1 MEDRMAD
8 GTGGGSP
15 HGPVMTVTDRLRR
28 RARVIAPGLAVAF
41 LLAVLATVLSTLTP
55 GVIGPVLIA
64 VLLGL
69 VASNLLHLPA
79 VLGPGLSVAT
89 TRVLRTGVVLLGAR
103 LSLGDVLSLGAMALW
118 IAIACMTV
126 AFLTVALL
134 ARLLRVPTR
143 LAVLLGV
150 GTAVCGNSAI
160 MATSPVID
168 AEDREIGFAV
178 GTITLLGTT
187 ALLLLPL
194 LGRWLDLPEE
204 VFGLWVGL
212 AINDTSQVVAAGAA
226 YSPRALEVATV
237 VKLVRNALMAPLIV
251 LIAWWSIRSRV
262 RTAGVEG
269 TAVRSAALKAFPV
282 FVLGFLAVAALSSF
296 GVITEQLSSLAG
308 DVSNF
313 LIVTAI
319 AAVGLTTNLREIR
332 AVGPRPVLVALG
344 AAAVLA
350 VLGLAFA
357 QLVR

>member
-1 MEDRMAD
+1 MDDAPA
-8 GTGGGSP
+8 GASG
-15 HGPVMTVTDRLRR
+15 MTLAQFAQRAQRR
-28 RARVIAPGLAVAF
+28 VRAVAPGLALALAV
-41 LLAVLATVLSTLTP
+41 AVLATALSASTP
-55 GVIGPVLIA
+55 RIVGPVLIA

-69 VASNLLHLPA
+69 AAKNLLRLPDLLA
-79 VLGPGLSVAT
+79 PGLSVAT
-89 TRVLRTGVVLLGAR
+89 ERVLRTGVVLLGAR
-103 LSLGDVLSLGAMALW
+103 LSLGDVLCLGSMALW
-118 IAIACMTV
+118 VAVACMTV

-160 MATSPVID
+160 MATSPLLD

-178 GTITLLGTT
+178 GTITLFGTT
-187 ALLLLPL
+187 SLLLFPLVGRMLELP
-194 LGRWLDLPEE
+194 DE
-204 VFGLWVGL
+204 VFGFWVGL

-262 RTAGVEG
+262 RSAGEDGEVRTA
-269 TAVRSAALKAFPV
+269 AIKAFPV

-296 GVITEQLSSLAG
+296 GVISQRLSSLAG
-308 DVSNF
+308 DASSF

-319 AAVGLTTNLREIR
+319 AAVGLTTDLRQIR
-332 AVGPRPVLVALG
+332 SVGFRPVLVALG

-350 VLGLAFA
+350 VLGLTFA
-357 QLVR
+357 QLLR

>member
-1 MEDRMAD
+1 MDDA
-8 GTGGGSP
+8 SA
-15 HGPVMTVTDRLRR
+15 GPSGMTLAQLAQR
-28 RARVIAPGLAVAF
+28 RARAVAPGLALALAVAF
-41 LLAVLATVLSTLTP
+41 LATGLSALTP
-55 GVIGPVLIA
+55 RVIGPVLIA
-64 VLLGL
+64 VMLGL
-69 VASNLLHLPA
+69 AASNVLRLPGLLA
-79 VLGPGLSVAT
+79 PGLSFSVE
-89 TRVLRTGVVLLGAR
+89 RVLRIGVVLLGAR
-103 LSLGDVLSLGAMALW
+103 LSLGDVLSLGSMALW
-118 IAIACMTV
+118 IAVICMTV

-160 MATSPVID
+160 MAASPVINSD
-168 AEDREIGFAV
+168 DREIGFAI
-178 GTITLLGTT
+178 GTITLFGTT
-187 ALLLLPL
+187 SLLLFPL
-194 LGRWLDLPEE
+194 VGRMLDLPDE
-204 VFGLWVGL
+204 VFGFWVGL

-262 RTAGVEG
+262 RTAGADGE
-269 TAVRSAALKAFPV
+269 VRAAAFEAFPV

-296 GVITEQLSSLAG
+296 GVISERVSSLAG
-308 DVSNF
+308 DASSF

-332 AVGPRPVLVALG
+332 SVGPRPVLVALG
-344 AAAVLA
+344 ATAVLA

-357 QLVR
+357 QVLR

>member
-1 MEDRMAD
+1 MSESSSAAAA
-8 GTGGGSP
+8 T
-15 HGPVMTVTDRLRR
+15 TVSARARR
-28 RARVIAPGLAVAF
+28 RARAITPGLAVAL
-41 LLAVLATVLSTLTP
+41 LLAVVATVLAGLTP
-55 GVIGPVLIA
+55 SVIGPVLIA

-69 VASNLLHLPA
+69 AAKNLLTLPP
-79 VLGPGLSVAT
+79 VLSPGLSVAT
-89 TRVLRTGVVLLGAR
+89 KRVLRIGVVLLGAR
-103 LSLGDVLSLGAMALW
+103 LSLGDVLSLGSMALW
-118 IAIACMTV
+118 IAITCMTV

-168 AEDREIGFAV
+168 AEEREIGFAV
-178 GTITLLGTT
+178 GTITLFGTT
-187 ALLLLPL
+187 ALLLFPLVGRLLELP
-194 LGRWLDLPEE
+194 DE
-204 VFGLWVGL
+204 VFGFWVGL

-269 TAVRSAALKAFPV
+269 GEVRSAALKAFPM
-282 FVLGFLAVAALSSF
+282 FVLGFLVVAALSSF
-296 GVITEQLSSLAG
+296 GVISERLAALAG
-308 DVSNF
+308 DASSF

-319 AAVGLTTNLREIR
+319 AAVGLTTDLKEIR
-332 AVGPRPVLVALG
+332 SVGPRPVLVALG

-357 QLVR
+357 QLLR

>member
-1 MEDRMAD
+1 MGEAPRDA
-8 GTGGGSP
+8 
-15 HGPVMTVTDRLRR
+15 PVMTVTEQMRR
-28 RARVIAPGLAVAF
+28 RARVTAPGLAAAV
-41 LLAVLATVLSTLTP
+41 LLAVIATALATVTP
-55 GVIGPVLIA
+55 NVIGPVLIA

-69 VASNLLHLPA
+69 AVRNLLSLPA

-89 TRVLRTGVVLLGAR
+89 KRVLRIGVILLGAR
-103 LSLGDVLSLGAMALW
+103 LSLGDVLSLGSMALW
-118 IAIACMTV
+118 IAITCMTV

-178 GTITLLGTT
+178 GTITLFGTT
-187 ALLLLPL
+187 ALLLFPLVGRLLELP
-194 LGRWLDLPEE
+194 DE
-204 VFGLWVGL
+204 VFGFWVGL

-262 RTAGVEG
+262 RTAQVEG
-269 TAVRSAALKAFPV
+269 GEVRSAALKAFPL
-282 FVLGFLAVAALSSF
+282 FVLGFLVVAALSSF
-296 GVITEQLSSLAG
+296 EVISERAASMAG
-308 DVSNF
+308 DASSF

-319 AAVGLTTNLREIR
+319 AAVGLTTDLREIR
-332 AVGPRPVLVALG
+332 SVGLRPVLVALG

-357 QLVR
+357 QLLR

>member
-1 MEDRMAD
+1 MGEAPRDA
-8 GTGGGSP
+8 
-15 HGPVMTVTDRLRR
+15 PVMTVTEQMRR
-28 RARVIAPGLAVAF
+28 RARVIAPGLAAAV
-41 LLAVLATVLSTLTP
+41 LLAVIATALATVTP
-55 GVIGPVLIA
+55 NVIGPVLIA

-69 VASNLLHLPA
+69 AVRNLLSLPA

-89 TRVLRTGVVLLGAR
+89 KRVLRIGVILLGAR
-103 LSLGDVLSLGAMALW
+103 LSLGDVLSLGSMALW
-118 IAIACMTV
+118 IAITCMTV
-126 AFLTVALL
+126 AFLTVAIL

-178 GTITLLGTT
+178 GTITLFGTT
-187 ALLLLPL
+187 ALLLFPLVGRLLELP
-194 LGRWLDLPEE
+194 DE
-204 VFGLWVGL
+204 VFGFWVGL
-212 AINDTSQVVAAGAA
+212 AINDTSQVVAAGAT

-262 RTAGVEG
+262 RTAQVEG
-269 TAVRSAALKAFPV
+269 GEVRSAALKAFPL
-282 FVLGFLAVAALSSF
+282 FVLGFLVVAALSSF
-296 GVITEQLSSLAG
+296 GVISERAASMAG
-308 DVSNF
+308 DASSF

-319 AAVGLTTNLREIR
+319 AAVGLTTDLREIR
-332 AVGPRPVLVALG
+332 SVGLRPVLVALG

-357 QLVR
+357 QLLR

>member
-1 MEDRMAD
+1 MGEAPRDA
-8 GTGGGSP
+8 
-15 HGPVMTVTDRLRR
+15 PVMTVTEQMRR
-28 RARVIAPGLAVAF
+28 RARVTAPGLAAAV
-41 LLAVLATVLSTLTP
+41 LLAVIATALATVTP
-55 GVIGPVLIA
+55 NVIGPVLIA

-69 VASNLLHLPA
+69 AVRNLLSLPA

-89 TRVLRTGVVLLGAR
+89 KRVLRIGVILLGAR
-103 LSLGDVLSLGAMALW
+103 LSLGDVLSLGSMALW
-118 IAIACMTV
+118 IAITCMTV

-178 GTITLLGTT
+178 GTITLFGTT
-187 ALLLLPL
+187 ALLLFPLVGRLLELP
-194 LGRWLDLPEE
+194 DE
-204 VFGLWVGL
+204 VFGFWVGL

-262 RTAGVEG
+262 RTAQVEG
-269 TAVRSAALKAFPV
+269 GEVRSAALKAFPL
-282 FVLGFLAVAALSSF
+282 FVLGFLVVAALSSF
-296 GVITEQLSSLAG
+296 GVISERAASMAG
-308 DVSNF
+308 DASSF

-319 AAVGLTTNLREIR
+319 AAVGLTTDLREIR
-332 AVGPRPVLVALG
+332 SVGLRPVLVALG

-357 QLVR
+357 QLLR

>member
-1 MEDRMAD
+1 MDDASAGAPD
-8 GTGGGSP
+8 
-15 HGPVMTVTDRLRR
+15 MTLTERVRR
-28 RARVIAPGLAVAF
+28 RAWAVAPGLAVA
-41 LLAVLATVLSTLTP
+41 LVVAVLASALSALTP
-55 GVIGPVLIA
+55 RVIGPVLIA
-64 VLLGL
+64 VLVGL
-69 VASNLLHLPA
+69 AASNLLRLPA

-89 TRVLRTGVVLLGAR
+89 TRVLRIGVVLLGAR
-103 LSLGDVLSLGAMALW
+103 LSLGDVLSLGSMALW
-118 IAIACMTV
+118 IAVACMTA

-178 GTITLLGTT
+178 GTITLFGTT
-187 ALLLLPL
+187 SLLLFPL
-194 LGRWLDLPEE
+194 VGRLLDLPDE
-204 VFGLWVGL
+204 VFGFWVGL

-262 RTAGVEG
+262 RTAGVEEG
-269 TAVRSAALKAFPV
+269 EVRTAALKAFPV

-296 GVITEQLSSLAG
+296 GVISERVSSLAG
-308 DVSNF
+308 DASSF

-319 AAVGLTTNLREIR
+319 AAVGLTTNLKEIR
-332 AVGPRPVLVALG
+332 SVGPRPVLVALA

-357 QLVR
+357 QLLR

>member
-1 MEDRMAD
+1 MGEAPRDA
-8 GTGGGSP
+8 
-15 HGPVMTVTDRLRR
+15 PVMTVTEQMRR
-28 RARVIAPGLAVAF
+28 RARVIAPGLAAAV
-41 LLAVLATVLSTLTP
+41 LLAVIATALATVTP
-55 GVIGPVLIA
+55 NVIGPVLIA

-69 VASNLLHLPA
+69 AVRNLLSLPA

-89 TRVLRTGVVLLGAR
+89 KRVLRIGVILLGAR
-103 LSLGDVLSLGAMALW
+103 LSLGDVLSLGSMALW
-118 IAIACMTV
+118 IAITCMTV

-178 GTITLLGTT
+178 GTITLFGTT
-187 ALLLLPL
+187 ALLLFPLVGRLLELP
-194 LGRWLDLPEE
+194 DE
-204 VFGLWVGL
+204 VFGFWVGL

-262 RTAGVEG
+262 RTAQVEG
-269 TAVRSAALKAFPV
+269 GEVRSAALKAFPL
-282 FVLGFLAVAALSSF
+282 FVLGFLVVAALSSF
-296 GVITEQLSSLAG
+296 GVISERAASMAG
-308 DVSNF
+308 DASSF

-319 AAVGLTTNLREIR
+319 AAVGLTTDLREIR
-332 AVGPRPVLVALG
+332 SVGLRPVLVALG

-357 QLVR
+357 QLLR

>member
-1 MEDRMAD
+1 MGEAPRDA
-8 GTGGGSP
+8 
-15 HGPVMTVTDRLRR
+15 PVMTVTEQMRR
-28 RARVIAPGLAVAF
+28 RARVIAPGLAAAV
-41 LLAVLATVLSTLTP
+41 LLAVIATALATVTP
-55 GVIGPVLIA
+55 NVIGPVLIA

-69 VASNLLHLPA
+69 AVRNLLSLPA

-89 TRVLRTGVVLLGAR
+89 KRVLRIGVILLGAR
-103 LSLGDVLSLGAMALW
+103 LSLGDVLSLGSMALW
-118 IAIACMTV
+118 IAITCMTV
-126 AFLTVALL
+126 AFLTVAIL

-178 GTITLLGTT
+178 GTITLFGTT
-187 ALLLLPL
+187 ALLLFPLVGRLLELP
-194 LGRWLDLPEE
+194 DE
-204 VFGLWVGL
+204 VFGFWVGL

-262 RTAGVEG
+262 RTAQVEG
-269 TAVRSAALKAFPV
+269 GEVRSAALKAFPL
-282 FVLGFLAVAALSSF
+282 FVLGFLVVAALSSF
-296 GVITEQLSSLAG
+296 GVISERAASMAG
-308 DVSNF
+308 DASSF

-319 AAVGLTTNLREIR
+319 AAVGLTTDLREIR
-332 AVGPRPVLVALG
+332 SVGLRPVLVALG

-357 QLVR
+357 QLLR

>member
-1 MEDRMAD
+1 MEDRMGEAPRD
-8 GTGGGSP
+8 A
-15 HGPVMTVTDRLRR
+15 PVMTVMQQVRR
-28 RARVIAPGLAVAF
+28 RARVTAPGLAVAV
-41 LLAVLATVLSTLTP
+41 LLAVIATALATVTP
-55 GVIGPVLIA
+55 SVIGPVLIA

-69 VASNLLHLPA
+69 AASNVLHLPA

-89 TRVLRTGVVLLGAR
+89 KRVLRIGVVLLGAR
-103 LSLGDVLSLGAMALW
+103 LSLGDVLSLGSMALW
-118 IAIACMTV
+118 VAIACMTV

-134 ARLLRVPTR
+134 ARLLRVPVR

-187 ALLLLPL
+187 ALLLFL
-194 LGRWLDLPEE
+194 LVGRLLDLPDE
-204 VFGLWVGL
+204 VFGFWVGL

-262 RTAGVEG
+262 RTAGEDG
-269 TAVRSAALKAFPV
+269 EVRSAALKAFPV

-296 GVITEQLSSLAG
+296 GAISERAASVAGEASS
-308 DVSNF
+308 F

-319 AAVGLTTNLREIR
+319 AAVGLTTDLREIR
-332 AVGPRPVLVALG
+332 SVGLRPVLVALG

-357 QLVR
+357 QLLR